1 MAQQLRTA
9 AGLCEAPDW
18 FGSEHPNGSLQPSVT
33 PVPGDPT
40 HSSGFSDYQTH
51 NTQNTY

>member
-40 HSSGFSDYQTH
+40 LSFGLYRHAHGEQIYT
-51 NTQNTY
+51 